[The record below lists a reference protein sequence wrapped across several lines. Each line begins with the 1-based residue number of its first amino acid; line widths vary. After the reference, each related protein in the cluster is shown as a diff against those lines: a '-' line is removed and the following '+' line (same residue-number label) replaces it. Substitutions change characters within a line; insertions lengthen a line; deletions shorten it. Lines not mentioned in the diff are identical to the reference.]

1 MNINAEIRKKLTIT
15 NEIFLAKY
23 LCFVETNKCDSVYY
37 SEKHHILPKHIWPEY
52 ENFSQHPWNMVTL
65 TLHDHLLAHYYFSM
79 ATNALWNAIPAIAYL
94 TANGARQLTD
104 NDIDLVAE
112 TMEYYK
118 QNCRGENHPRHG
130 TTHTEET
137 KKKISNANKG
147 NVWDESRKVEHSK
160 KLKGKKK
167 PEGFAEKCRQAKT
180 GTTHTDETKKKM
192 SESRKGRKL
201 TQEWKDNISKANKGK
216 VGTPHTQEFK
226 DQLSARRVG
235 DNNPMFGRTQSS
247 ETKQKMKLKKAET
260 LKAKWGEL
268 YEELYTLWISAG
280 KCSAYRFE
288 IWLEQ
293 HSDYRFTSS
302 KLSSLIR
309 SYSN

>member
-1 MNINAEIRKKLTIT
+1 MNINDEIRKKLTIT

-23 LCFVETNKCDSVYY
+23 LCFVENNKSDDVEY

-52 ENFSQHPWNMVTL
+52 ESFSQHPWNMVTL
-65 TLHDHLLAHYYFSM
+65 TLHNHLLAHYYFSM
-79 ATNALWNAIPAIAYL
+79 ATNTLWNAIPAISYL
-94 TANGARQLTD
+94 TANGARQLTNAD
-104 NDIDLVAE
+104 MNLVAE
-112 TMEYYK
+112 IMEYYK
-118 QNCRGENHPRHG
+118 KNCRGENHPRYG
-130 TTHTEET
+130 TTHTDET
-137 KKKISNANKG
+137 KKKISNSNKG
-147 NVWDESRKVEHSK
+147 NVWTEDRKVEHSK

-180 GTTHTDETKKKM
+180 GTTHTDESKKKM

-201 TQEWKDNISKANKGK
+201 TQEWKEKISKSTKGK
-216 VGTPHTQEFK
+216 SKIPCTQERK
-226 DQLSARRVG
+226 EQLSTKRVG
-235 DNNPMFGRTQSS
+235 EGNPMFGRTQTD

-268 YEELYTLWISAG
+268 YGELYTLWVTAN
-280 KCSAYRFE
+280 KCSAYKFAG
-288 IWLEQ
+288 WLEQ
-293 HSDYRFTSS
+293 NSDYRFTSG